1 MIGSEIM
8 KNVIRLNVVALTIST
23 TGEKILNVE
32 NIFGYFKLLYNKL
45 ERLNRCQNTSSR
57 V

>member
-1 MIGSEIM
+1 MIRYEII

-32 NIFGYFKLLYNKL
+32 NIFVYFKLLYNKL
-45 ERLNRCQNTSSR
+45 ERLNRC
-57 V
+57 